1 MAYEQLADEF
11 SLTQKQIAQRVGKSR
26 AAVTNTLR
34 LLKAARPVREALLEE
49 TISEG
54 HARAILGLETMEAQ
68 AAALKTVLKRDL
80 NVRQT
85 EELVRKMLG
94 HRQEKRQETRKRSP
108 EVEALETRFRESLGT
123 KVRLNRKDEGGRLVI
138 YFYSDEE
145 LEALYEQIVGKES

>member
-1 MAYEQLADEF
+1 
-11 SLTQKQIAQRVGKSR
+11 
-26 AAVTNTLR
+26 
-34 LLKAARPVREALLEE
+34 VREALLEE